1 MRSGK
6 KKRNEE
12 GQVSLGRLL
21 CFELQKE
28 CEVKKTAE
36 GRRREKRK
44 SRYSQEGMT
53 FLEQKSKAAED
64 TGSNGKQTVSLT
76 ELEGSGSTRLAAA
89 ATSLCSTA
97 AATETA
103 EDGLAGRVCGL
114 SGDGTGL

>member
-1 MRSGK
+1 
-6 KKRNEE
+6 
-12 GQVSLGRLL
+12 LL

-36 GRRREKRK
+36 SRRGKRRRAGILK
-44 SRYSQEGMT
+44 QHDF

-76 ELEGSGSTRLAAA
+76 ELKGSGSAGLAAT

-103 EDGLAGRVCGL
+103 EDSLA
-114 SGDGTGL
+114 S

>member
-36 GRRREKRK
+36 SRRGKRRR
-44 SRYSQEGMT
+44 
-53 FLEQKSKAAED
+53 
-64 TGSNGKQTVSLT
+64 
-76 ELEGSGSTRLAAA
+76 
-89 ATSLCSTA
+89 
-97 AATETA
+97 
-103 EDGLAGRVCGL
+103 AGILKKG
-114 SGDGTGL
+114 